1 MAVDGTPVWLLLL
14 LLLVAE
20 TFTAPFDAAHRAVVP
35 DVLPDPRE
43 CLVGT
48 GLLRVLYQVDQVAGI
63 LAAGVVIVLVGE
75 RAGLMLDVVSFL
87 VSAIVLGLSL
97 RWRPA
102 SREPGEHTTL
112 IGDFRAG
119 WRLVFDDPSM
129 RALVLLGWSAA
140 VFLVAP
146 EAVALAYARDQGAEP
161 VVGAALMA
169 SLPAGAAIGAWVV
182 GRLEP
187 LRQVRLIVPLAVT
200 TCLPLMVTSL
210 APPWQVVLPLWFLSG
225 AAQGFMVPLMTTV
238 NLVSPPAMRGRVNGL
253 AGAGFSTVTAAAFLL
268 SGAVADL
275 ATPAVAVT
283 AAAVLGLAL
292 VGVAHRS
299 WPHGGATADRDPGLP
314 AGRLTAPAGDTHGS
328 DIRPICLQ
336 RCRPGRTVTLVAAL
350 APPLPVRT
358 RGSSRP
364 MRLARRTLRPC
375 WPPLSPARWWRRCM
389 PASPAAAKSVTI
401 DKRLFGVHD
410 SALGSLGARRR
421 RLAAA
426 VGHRHHLA
434 GDRDVAGR
442 LRLLPAGQD
451 RHGRAGEE
459 RRGDPRARHDARL
472 LRAGRRAGH
481 ARPTSAPARGTSRR
495 W

>member
-1 MAVDGTPVWLLLL
+1 MSFVPAVFGSALLGAAADRLPRKVVLIACDLARAVVVGVLALMAVDGTPVWLLLL

-20 TFTAPFDAAHRAVVP
+20 TFTAPFEAAHRAVVP

-48 GLLRVLYQVDQVAGI
+48 GLLRVLHQVDQVAGI

-87 VSAIVLGLSL
+87 ASAVVLAVSL
-97 RWRPA
+97 RWRSA
-102 SREPGEHTTL
+102 SREPGEHKTL

-146 EAVALAYARDQGAEP
+146 EAVALAYARDEGAEP

-169 SLPAGAAIGAWVV
+169 SLPAGAAIGALLV

-187 LRQVRLIVPLAVT
+187 LRQVQAIVPLAVV

-225 AAQGFMVPLMTTV
+225 TAQGFMVPLMTTV
-238 NLVSPPAMRGRVNGL
+238 NLVSPPAMRGRINGL
-253 AGAGFSTVTAAAFLL
+253 AGAGFATVTAAAFLL

-283 AAAVLGLAL
+283 GAAVLGLAL

-299 WPHGGATADRDPGLP
+299 WPHAEL
-314 AGRLTAPAGDTHGS
+314 
-328 DIRPICLQ
+328 
-336 RCRPGRTVTLVAAL
+336 
-350 APPLPVRT
+350 
-358 RGSSRP
+358 
-364 MRLARRTLRPC
+364 RRTATR
-375 WPPLSPARWWRRCM
+375 
-389 PASPAAAKSVTI
+389 VY
-401 DKRLFGVHD
+401 RL
-410 SALGSLGARRR
+410 
-421 RLAAA
+421 
-426 VGHRHHLA
+426 
-434 GDRDVAGR
+434 
-442 LRLLPAGQD
+442 
-451 RHGRAGEE
+451 
-459 RRGDPRARHDARL
+459 DA
-472 LRAGRRAGH
+472 
-481 ARPTSAPARGTSRR
+481 
-495 W
+495 